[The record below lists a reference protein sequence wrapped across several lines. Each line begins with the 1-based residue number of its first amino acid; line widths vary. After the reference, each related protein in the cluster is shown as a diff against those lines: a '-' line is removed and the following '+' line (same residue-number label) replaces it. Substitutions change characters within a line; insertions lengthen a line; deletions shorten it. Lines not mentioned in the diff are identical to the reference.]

1 MLKKAEKLLL
11 LVRIMFLNPIE
22 FFDRLEA
29 ITTSR
34 WEKWFG
40 KRVQYPVM
48 NVTEVIAQITS
59 LFQSELTTYH
69 KEAID
74 TIEFEVAKRMRSLE
88 GIAPFTTAHNADFS
102 LARLC
107 YITCRILKPDIV
119 VETGVAYGVTS
130 AFILKALQVNDKGIL
145 YSIDLPPLG
154 KDANNFVGY
163 LVPEE
168 LKDRWVLHRGVSKR
182 VLPNLL
188 SQLKK
193 VDIFIHDSLHTYWN
207 IWRELQLVTPYLSR
221 PAAVIADDIQN
232 NVAFQEWV
240 LKTKPSTWLTFQEEN
255 KDSVSGVA
263 VFL

>member
-1 MLKKAEKLLL
+1 MLKKVEKLLL

-168 LKDRWVLHRGVSKR
+168 LKNRWVLYRGVSKR

-207 IWRELQLVTPYLSR
+207 IRRELQLVTPYLSR